1 VSASARLHRT
11 NTART
16 RHTRGHPSTSRTLGT
31 QRAAPALV
39 VAHGAPP
46 KRLIKKDLAIGAGA
60 VARPHDTITVRYVGA
75 LYGSGKIFYSSWQT
89 KRTYSSQLDVTPLI
103 KGWNEGV
110 VGMRVGGRR
119 ELIVPPALGYGSRAN
134 GSIPG
139 NSTIVFIVDLLKV
152 AHTNGRSTRPRLLP

>member
-1 VSASARLHRT
+1 M
-11 NTART
+11 
-16 RHTRGHPSTSRTLGT
+16 
-31 QRAAPALV
+31 
-39 VAHGAPP
+39 
-46 KRLIKKDLAIGAGA
+46 GAGA
-60 VARPHDTITVRYVGA
+60 AARPHDTITVRYVGA

-119 ELIVPPALGYGSRAN
+119 ELIVPPALGYGRRAN

-139 NSTIVFIVDLLKV
+139 NSTLVFIVDLLKV
-152 AHTNGRSTRPRLLP
+152 AHTTSRSTRPRLLP